1 MTDRRTSRAQGHSS
15 ADWRARSDSLPHLSE
30 GALHWSKRA
39 WKRQHP
45 EFESCALLASADM
58 LLPNSQGEANS
69 LERDAHI
76 KTDYRVVPNGVDPAR
91 YSPGEGSF
99 EARTTVLYAG
109 RVEPH
114 KNQLGLLEALR
125 GTGLKVVL
133 AYVPHRDHAAYLKH
147 CEEAAAGWAELVE
160 DPTPAQLL
168 ALYRSARV
176 HVLPSWFETTGLVS
190 LEAGLSGC
198 NVVSTNRGHARE
210 YLGDF
215 AWYCDP
221 ADPASIRA
229 AVQDAWNSPER
240 AGLRER
246 ILTSYTWEHVARAT
260 LEAYEEV
267 LARRPRHSE
276 SD

>member
-1 MTDRRTSRAQGHSS
+1 
-15 ADWRARSDSLPHLSE
+15 
-30 GALHWSKRA
+30 
-39 WKRQHP
+39 
-45 EFESCALLASADM
+45 M

-114 KNQLGLLEALR
+114 KNQLGLLEALH